1 MLSVIHLISA
11 IRRLEETEKTIL
23 VMGGSRYHD
32 RDVPMQ
38 LVAQRDMIKREV
50 EYYKDRA
57 LLFGLICLFVFIGSA
72 TILVPLHKMGII

>member
-50 EYYKDRA
+50 KYYKDRA
-57 LLFGLICLFVFIGSA
+57 CVFGFICLFVVIGSV
-72 TILVPLHKMGII
+72 TILVPMHKLGII

>member
-1 MLSVIHLISA
+1 MQVIQGGFGKKDK
-11 IRRLEETEKTIL
+11 EETEKTIL

-50 EYYKDRA
+50 EYYNA
-57 LLFGLICLFVFIGSA
+57 LQLALKLVLNGSYA
-72 TILVPLHKMGII
+72 